1 MLMLHTRG
9 RRRRDTRGAAVVEF
23 ALVSTVLLPMLFG
36 IVQYGLW
43 FSDTLGLRSGVRE
56 AVRAGVVK
64 NFASPGCTGD
74 DMAQLACKAKKQI
87 GAISGTTYVKIYTPS
102 GWTKA
107 QPLVVCA
114 MVKSTAVGLVPLP
127 SDGLVKSR
135 TEMSIE
141 VTDSAPNALTYTDTP
156 PAGAGWG
163 WC

>member
-1 MLMLHTRG
+1 
-9 RRRRDTRGAAVVEF
+9 
-23 ALVSTVLLPMLFG
+23 MLFG
-36 IVQYGLW
+36 VVQYGLW
-43 FSDTLGLRSGVRE
+43 FSDSLGLRSGVRE

-64 NFASPGCTGD
+64 SFASPSCTGN
-74 DMAQLACKAKKQI
+74 DMAQLACKTKKQI
-87 GAISGTTYVKIYTPS
+87 GAVSGGAYVKIYTPS
-102 GWTKA
+102 GWTKG

-127 SDGLVKSR
+127 NDGLIKSR

-141 VTDSAPNALTYTDTP
+141 VTDTAPNALTYADTP